1 MMNVSPKEM
10 MTRLC
15 KYVIEG
21 FVVALAVWMIPK
33 KQMDIEEVVVIGLTA
48 AATFAILDM
57 FAPSVMVNGVKT
69 GAGFGIGA
77 KLVGW
82 PA

>member
-1 MMNVSPKEM
+1 MNVSPKEM

-33 KQMDIEEVVVIGLTA
+33 KSMNMEEVAVIALTA

-57 FAPSVMVNGVKT
+57 FAPSIMVQGVKQ
-69 GAGFGIGA
+69 GVGFGIGA

>member
-1 MMNVSPKEM
+1 MNVSPKEM

-33 KQMDIEEVVVIGLTA
+33 KNMDIEEVVVIGFTA

-57 FAPSVMVNGVKT
+57 FAPSVMVSGVKQ

-77 KLVGW
+77 RLVGW
-82 PA
+82 P

>member
-1 MMNVSPKEM
+1 MLNVSPKEM

-33 KQMDIEEVVVIGLTA
+33 KSLDIEEVVVIGFTA
-48 AATFAILDM
+48 AAVFSILDM
-57 FAPSVMVNGVKT
+57 FAPSVVVNGVKQ

-77 KLVGW
+77 SLVGW
-82 PA
+82 P